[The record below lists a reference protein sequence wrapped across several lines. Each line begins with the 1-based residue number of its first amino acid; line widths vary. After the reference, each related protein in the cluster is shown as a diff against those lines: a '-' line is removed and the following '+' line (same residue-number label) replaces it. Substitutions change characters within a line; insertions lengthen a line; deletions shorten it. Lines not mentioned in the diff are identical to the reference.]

1 MLLGVTLKVV
11 FNFRRKMDAILKMV
25 PIVLSTNMT
34 QHKPST
40 QKSSPLVITTD
51 GIIYSTP
58 LFLPVFQYGNPFVSS
73 EVLENE
79 FGVRGLITNAFFL
92 YKKKEIKK
100 MVLEQGIRDFLGF
113 KGLIVTDSGAFQQF
127 SGPLYLSNPKI
138 IKFQQE
144 IGVDVISPLDLIT
157 PPGDNRTIATK
168 KLETTLKR
176 IEKGLA
182 LVDRAILIGV
192 QQGGRF
198 LALRGQAL
206 EKLVELGVKYIA
218 LGSLVPF
225 FTRNHNIEFI
235 GKVLKQARAIVP
247 PHIPLHLYGAGDP
260 LELPFYIALG
270 CDIFDSSSFIHYAQ
284 GGWYMTPYGALEVQ
298 HIHSEAMLYAC
309 ECPYCRRF
317 GENLWKDEKKLALHN
332 LWMILD
338 VLEDVKQRLATGRLT
353 EYLQQVL
360 EKHQQWF
367 PQSQLAS
374 SWDALC
380 GS

>member
-1 MLLGVTLKVV
+1 M
-11 FNFRRKMDAILKMV
+11 R
-25 PIVLSTNMT
+25 S
-34 QHKPST
+34 
-40 QKSSPLVITTD
+40 VITVNGTV
-51 GIIYSTP
+51 YPTP
-58 LFLPVFQYGNPFVSS
+58 LFLPVFQYGNAYVSI
-73 EVLENE
+73 EMLENE
-79 FGVRGLITNAFFL
+79 FDVKGLITNAFFL
-92 YKKKEIKK
+92 YKKRELKK
-100 MVLEQGIRDFLGF
+100 TVLEQGIRNFLGF

-127 SGPLYLSNPKI
+127 SGPLYLSNTKI
-138 IKFQQE
+138 IKFQQD

-182 LVDRAILIGV
+182 LVDRAILAGV

-198 LALRGQAL
+198 LVLRGQAL

-235 GKVLKQARAIVP
+235 GKVLKQAREIVP
-247 PHIPLHLYGAGDP
+247 PHIPIHLYGAGDP

-284 GGWYMTPYGALEVQ
+284 GGWYMTPYGALEFQ
-298 HIHSEAMLYAC
+298 EMNSENMPYSC
-309 ECPYCRRF
+309 ECQYCRRF
-317 GENLWKDEKKLALHN
+317 GEDLWKDEKQLALHN
-332 LWMILD
+332 LWMILN
-338 VLEDVKQRLATGRLT
+338 VLQEVGQRINTNTLA
-353 EYLQQVL
+353 EYLQEVL
-360 EKHQQWF
+360 EIHQQWF
-367 PQSQLAS
+367 PQSQLAR
-374 SWDALC
+374 SWNALC

>member
-1 MLLGVTLKVV
+1 VK
-11 FNFRRKMDAILKMV
+11 
-25 PIVLSTNMT
+25 
-34 QHKPST
+34 
-40 QKSSPLVITTD
+40 
-51 GIIYSTP
+51 
-58 LFLPVFQYGNPFVSS
+58 
-73 EVLENE
+73 
-79 FGVRGLITNAFFL
+79 GLITNAFFL
-92 YKKKEIKK
+92 YKRREIKK
-100 MVLEQGIRDFLGF
+100 TVLGQGIRNFLGF

-127 SGPLYLSNPKI
+127 SGPLYLSNTKI
-138 IKFQQE
+138 IKFQQD

-182 LVDRAILIGV
+182 LVDRAILAGV

-206 EKLVELGVKYIA
+206 EKLMELGVKYIA

-225 FTRNHNIEFI
+225 FTKNHNIEFI
-235 GKVLKQARAIVP
+235 GKVLKQAREIVP

-284 GGWYMTPYGALEVQ
+284 GGWYMTPYGALEIQ
-298 HIHSEAMLYAC
+298 KMNSEHMPYSC
-309 ECPYCRRF
+309 VCPYCRRF
-317 GENLWKDEKKLALHN
+317 GEVLWKDEKKLALHN

-338 VLEDVKQRLATGRLT
+338 VLQEVEQRINTNTLVD
-353 EYLQQVL
+353 YLHRVI
-360 EKHQQWF
+360 EIHQQWF
-367 PQSQLAS
+367 PQSQLAR
-374 SWDALC
+374 SWNALC